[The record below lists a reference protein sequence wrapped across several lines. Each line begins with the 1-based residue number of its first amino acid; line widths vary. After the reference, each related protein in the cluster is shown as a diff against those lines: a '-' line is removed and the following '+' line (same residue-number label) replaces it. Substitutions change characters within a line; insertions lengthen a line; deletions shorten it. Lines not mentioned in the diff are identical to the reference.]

1 MSRNGI
7 ISLPS
12 DRIPAVSNLYVTC
25 LPVVQVSYVLDTE
38 DIMCRR
44 KRNVIEPEPAWRKAR
59 IARFLVWFGA
69 TTTRLTAEKD
79 TADGLA
85 AGLMVAAA
93 AVAQS

>member
-1 MSRNGI
+1 M
-7 ISLPS
+7 
-12 DRIPAVSNLYVTC
+12 AC